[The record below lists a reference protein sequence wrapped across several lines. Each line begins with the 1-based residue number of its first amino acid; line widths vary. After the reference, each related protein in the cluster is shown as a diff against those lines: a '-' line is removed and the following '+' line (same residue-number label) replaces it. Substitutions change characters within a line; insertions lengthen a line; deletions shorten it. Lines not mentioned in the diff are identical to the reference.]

1 MGVSIH
7 EQRATHQ
14 AFVILWRRMCSNP
27 SRMSAPRNLAAHRLL
42 KNAKWLDGF
51 ANVFG
56 AIVDGFYKLPGT
68 GGIKNV
74 LHGTWPLGHPLHPAI
89 TDITIGAYTAAVA
102 LDVLFLF
109 NSQAF
114 VNARVGN
121 EAGLGHAADFVLIVA
136 FVSSLIAIA
145 SGLTDWKDTFS
156 EERRTGMLHGLIMVV
171 ATGMFAASI
180 VLRLPGG
187 IQGAELRTLAI
198 ELSGLGWIV
207 MLVGAF
213 FGGEMAYGYGTQVNR
228 QAWSEH
234 PTKWQKLEIAA
245 KDLEDRKPLVGK
257 TKGGT
262 EVFVA
267 KIDDKIHA
275 MGNKCTH
282 AGGPLNEGKWV
293 GKDRCEI
300 QCPWHGS
307 VFCAK
312 DGGVKNGPA
321 TFPEPV
327 FEVRVSDAG
336 AIEVRAL

>member
-1 MGVSIH
+1 
-7 EQRATHQ
+7 
-14 AFVILWRRMCSNP
+14 
-27 SRMSAPRNLAAHRLL
+27 MSAPRNVAAHRLV

-68 GGIKNV
+68 SLIKNL

-109 NSQAF
+109 NSQTLGSS
-114 VNARVGN
+114 RVANDPGFTR
-121 EAGLGHAADFVLIVA
+121 APDFVLIVA

-156 EERRTGMLHGLIMVV
+156 EERRTGMLHGLIMVA
-171 ATGMFAASI
+171 ATVLFAASI
-180 VLRLPGG
+180 ILRLPGG
-187 IQGAELRTLAI
+187 IQGTELRLLAI
-198 ELSGLGWIV
+198 GLSGLGWIV

-213 FGGEMAYGYGTQVNR
+213 FGGEMPYGYGTQVNR
-228 QAWSEH
+228 QAWNEV
-234 PTKWQKLEIAA
+234 PRKWQTLEIVA
-245 KDLEDRKPLVGK
+245 KELEDRKPVVGK

-262 EVFVA
+262 EIFVA
-267 KIDDKIHA
+267 KIDDTIHA
-275 MGNKCTH
+275 IGNTCTH
-282 AGGPLNEGKWV
+282 AGGQLNEGTWV

-300 QCPWHGS
+300 QCPLHGS

-312 DGGVKNGPA
+312 DGGVRNGPA

-327 FEVRVSDAG
+327 FEVRVSDTG
-336 AIEVRAL
+336 AVEVRAL